1 MLTGGKLEQEALGEK
16 EKGLRWWE
24 WCQES
29 LSGSVSALYLVQ
41 CLAPSCHQPGVF
53 PLYWVLS
60 YIHYFIYSSSQLY
73 GAFCSPL
80 GPSTI
85 VFALRLPS
93 LDGHLWL
100 PFSSIFLLDK
110 GMCLSGTLP
119 FLDYVPDLWHCGIPC
134 PNGFDLTSQDNA
146 GLIPKDRSQL

>member
-80 GPSTI
+80 GPSTT

-119 FLDYVPDLWHCGIPC
+119 LSRLCSRSLTLWYSLSKWLWSHFPGQCR
-134 PNGFDLTSQDNA
+134 LHSQ
-146 GLIPKDRSQL
+146 G